1 MSTHAGRLVA
11 ALFDD
16 DPDAFEL
23 VIEQAAGYADG
34 DVAYV
39 VQDAYDRLHGHPD
52 ELGLLLEWLGPDRA
66 RFYGVRP

>member
-23 VIEQAAGYADG
+23 TIERAGEYADG

-52 ELGLLLEWLGPDRA
+52 EVARLVEWLGPARA